1 MESGLNDKI
10 DNCKRDVED
19 LTDLTK
25 NIPRWLVKL
34 QNEKVPRVF
43 VMIPDQK
50 IGKNQFFYTQGTIL
64 DKSLFASVIKRNKNL
79 TSNMRCGYFV
89 ISFQY

>member
-1 MESGLNDKI
+1 M
-10 DNCKRDVED
+10 ED

-25 NIPRWLVKL
+25 NIPRWVSDVLKKVLKINSFNEFSFFFFYKKKIINKIKLVKL

-50 IGKNQFFYTQGTIL
+50 IGKNQCKQYI
-64 DKSLFASVIKRNKNL
+64 
-79 TSNMRCGYFV
+79 C
-89 ISFQY
+89 SFKF